1 MSTDSLPDV
10 VLRRPVGRHL
20 FADADDGG
28 REGRG
33 RLAARVGDGD
43 ELAPP
48 GIPMVLYL
56 AEQEVRTGR
65 GGKSVMS
72 CLLPGRFEGRAAGV
86 AAPFANSF
94 PDDVRQRVVA
104 DWANYGY
111 PDVS

>member
-1 MSTDSLPDV
+1 
-10 VLRRPVGRHL
+10 
-20 FADADDGG
+20 
-28 REGRG
+28 
-33 RLAARVGDGD
+33 
-43 ELAPP
+43 
-48 GIPMVLYL
+48 
-56 AEQEVRTGR
+56 
-65 GGKSVMS
+65 MS